1 MRYHNVFWDAS
12 NCCFTSIELRQVIEL
27 LKRPE
32 FNPAEINNNLHDRHL
47 QFAEFAIKQRDVD
60 TRSFIDC
67 CAHLFLMGLM
77 GFQPAAARPP
87 CGQYAFQV
95 R

>member
-47 QFAEFAIKQRDVD
+47 QFAEFAINNAMWTLAPSLIAVHI
-60 TRSFIDC
+60 SS
-67 CAHLFLMGLM
+67 
-77 GFQPAAARPP
+77 
-87 CGQYAFQV
+87 
-95 R
+95 

>member
-47 QFAEFAIKQRDVD
+47 QFAEFAINN
-60 TRSFIDC
+60 
-67 CAHLFLMGLM
+67 AM
-77 GFQPAAARPP
+77 
-87 CGQYAFQV
+87 
-95 R
+95 